1 MFWTLDLDGTR
12 YMVKPL
18 IGAGGGGMRYLYWA
32 GPGKDFEEKP
42 LALSFLSSPQPNS
55 ISSTVRE
62 GPSLHPI
69 NRKRRILTD
78 DYETSDSD
86 SSIETSESDLEGNAT
101 RPRSLTQ
108 HGVDAGPGIPSRQ
121 MDDCGSRAM
130 GYANALTQP
139 TVPHSN
145 PAKKRTTE
153 ISGPLVGRRS
163 GEHRPGPT
171 QPTREETIKQK
182 YKTRIENQLDREF
195 DQIFTPWAGDDQDVG
210 RDTLLLILKV
220 IDIMKDSS
228 PQNIARTLNR
238 ALNGG
243 TGKREDTGGRRPTG
257 IWFKSLKADLE
268 DAKTTSNNG
277 GTTNIHSLSSAN
289 PQPRNHIKLRR
300 TEVESGQG
308 SSSDPQS
315 TPFDGNRQQLDPDQN
330 LDISPPTILSQHK
343 QNLTTLIVR
352 VAPFVKY
359 QPVELSECMALK
371 SFYAEVLGAWGIR
384 GESVAEITVTFTWK
398 DPEDPMRMM
407 VMNSKNKACFA
418 HLIKQV
424 DHAPGWEEGD
434 EEHLVDVEIV
444 LKE

>member
-1 MFWTLDLDGTR
+1 
-12 YMVKPL
+12 
-18 IGAGGGGMRYLYWA
+18 
-32 GPGKDFEEKP
+32 
-42 LALSFLSSPQPNS
+42 
-55 ISSTVRE
+55 
-62 GPSLHPI
+62 
-69 NRKRRILTD
+69 
-78 DYETSDSD
+78 
-86 SSIETSESDLEGNAT
+86 
-101 RPRSLTQ
+101 
-108 HGVDAGPGIPSRQ
+108 

-145 PAKKRTTE
+145 PAKKRRTE
-153 ISGPLVGRRS
+153 ISGPESDRSGSDTPLVGRRS

-182 YKTRIENQLDREF
+182 LKTRIENQLDREF

-210 RDTLLLILKV
+210 RDTLALILKV

-228 PQNIARTLNR
+228 PQNIVRTLNR

-277 GTTNIHSLSSAN
+277 GTTNIHPLSSAN

-315 TPFDGNRQQLDPDQN
+315 TPFDGNRQQLDRDQN

-359 QPVELSECMALK
+359 QPVELSECMTLK

-384 GESVAEITVTFTWK
+384 GESVAEITATFTWK

-434 EEHLVDVEIV
+434 EEHFVNVEIV